1 MRHKIKIAVGCV
13 LIITGFLATNIAVGQ
28 LTSLQND
35 TRTKCTSLIIDGGEK
50 TVGREDGNYKT
61 AEKFLTDDE
70 IYAEIQESCYSTP
83 VIEAMLNDG
92 RLLGYVDQLKAEGW
106 IPQDFTPAGSKSS
119 NTSSAEAKTET
130 PAETATETS
139 TSDDKQPE
147 KTEKNNKSETKTET
161 KKEPT
166 QEEIDAAWEET
177 ERVEA
182 TCIED
187 GKIVYTNSI
196 TGDTKEESIPADGHD
211 YEVTDT
217 TEAACTED
225 GKNTYTCKVCG
236 DSYEEAIPATGH
248 TEGEWRVTKEAGL
261 FSTGSKE
268 VACEKCGEVL
278 DTEVIPQTC
287 PLPLAAV
294 IGIVVAVVAVL
305 GIVIIVVKKRNKNR
319 QMEK

>member
-1 MRHKIKIAVGCV
+1 MRHKIKIVVGCV

-35 TRTKCTSLIIDGGEK
+35 THTKCSGIVIDGGEK
-50 TVGREDGNYKT
+50 TVGHRDNEYKV
-61 AEKFLTDDE
+61 AEKYETDAE
-70 IYAEIQESCYSTP
+70 IYEDIQSNSFSTQI
-83 VIEAMLNDG
+83 IETMINDG
-92 RLLGYVDQLKAEGW
+92 YLLGYVDQLKAEGW
-106 IPQDFTPAGSKSS
+106 IPQDFTPA
-119 NTSSAEAKTET
+119 ET
-130 PAETATETS
+130 PNETS
-139 TSDDKQPE
+139 TSDNKQPE
-147 KTEKNNKSETKTET
+147 KTETKTGT

-182 TCIED
+182 TCTED

-196 TGDTKEESIPADGHD
+196 TGDVKEESIPAAGHD

-236 DSYEEAIPATGH
+236 DAYEEAIPATGH
-248 TEGEWRVTKEAGL
+248 TEGEWKVTKEAGL

-268 VACEKCGEVL
+268 VTCEKCGEVL
-278 DTEVIPQTC
+278 DAEEIPQTC
-287 PLPLAAV
+287 PLPLAVV
-294 IGIVVAVVAVL
+294 IGVVVAVV
-305 GIVIIVVKKRNKNR
+305 VIIGAIVVLVRRRKNI
-319 QMEK
+319 

>member
-1 MRHKIKIAVGCV
+1 MKNKIKKYATIGTIAIMGLLLANTAVEKTVTVISDTDTSCV
-13 LIITGFLATNIAVGQ
+13 TVY
-28 LTSLQND
+28 S
-35 TRTKCTSLIIDGGEK
+35 GGEK
-50 TVGREDGNYKT
+50 TVGREDGSYRT
-61 AEKFLTDDE
+61 MEKYATDE
-70 IYAEIQESCYSTP
+70 AIYACIEDAYFSTP
-83 VIEAMLNDG
+83 VIEQILNDG
-92 RLLGYVDQLKAEGW
+92 RCLAYVDQLKAEGW
-106 IPQDFTPAGSKSS
+106 IPQEFTPAGSKSS
-119 NTSSAEAKTET
+119 NTSSVEAKPET
-130 PAETATETS
+130 PAETSNETS
-139 TSDDKQPE
+139 ASDNKQPE

-182 TCIED
+182 TCTED

-196 TGDTKEESIPADGHD
+196 TGDTKEESIPTTGHD

-236 DSYEEAIPATGH
+236 DAYEEAIPATGH
-248 TEGEWRVTKEAGL
+248 TEGEWKVTKEAGL

-268 VACEKCGEVL
+268 VTCEKCGEVL
-278 DTEVIPQTC
+278 DTAEIPQTC

-294 IGIVVAVVAVL
+294 IGIVVAVV
-305 GIVIIVVKKRNKNR
+305 VIIGVIVVLVRRRKNI
-319 QMEK
+319 

>member
-1 MRHKIKIAVGCV
+1 MRNKSKKI
-13 LIITGFLATNIAVGQ
+13 LATLLICMAGLSFTCVAVNNGEE
-28 LTSLQND
+28 
-35 TRTKCTSLIIDGGEK
+35 KCTSLIIDGGEK
-50 TVGREDGNYKT
+50 TVGREDDSYK
-61 AEKFLTDDE
+61 AMEKYCTDED
-70 IYAEIQESCYSTP
+70 IYESIQDGYFSTP
-83 VIEAMLNDG
+83 VIEQILNDG
-92 RLLGYVDQLKAEGW
+92 RCLGYVDQLKAEGW

-119 NTSSAEAKTET
+119 NTSSAEAKPET
-130 PAETATETS
+130 PAETSNETS
-139 TSDDKQPE
+139 TSDNKQPE

-182 TCIED
+182 TCTED

-196 TGDTKEESIPADGHD
+196 TGDTKEESIPATGHD

-248 TEGEWRVTKEAGL
+248 TEGEWKVTKEAGL

-268 VACEKCGEVL
+268 VTCEKCGEVL

-287 PLPLAAV
+287 PLPFAAV
-294 IGIVVAVVAVL
+294 IGIVVAVVAGF
-305 GIVIIVVKKRNKNR
+305 GIVIIVVKKRNK
-319 QMEK
+319 